1 MDPVSV
7 ITTVITLTGAVCKSY
22 EQVSKVVTLVR
33 NAPKELEAVKSRADS
48 VNTIVENLKA
58 VLEESTTCSVIEQ
71 DKLALKHVNA
81 LGKPLKDVERT
92 LDEVAAKLAKQYRLS
107 GNGKQYKVRW
117 QYYFTASDWQQ
128 LQARLSSHLD
138 ILSVSMQGL
147 HMFVSSCITTL
158 RHSAHWLF
166 P

>member
-1 MDPVSV
+1 MDPISL
-7 ITTVITLTGAVCKSY
+7 ITTIITLTGAVCQSY
-22 EQVSKVVTLVR
+22 EQVSKVVSLVR

-48 VNTIVENLKA
+48 VNTTVGNLKE
-58 VLEESTTCSVIEQ
+58 VLEESTIRSVIEK
-71 DKLALKHVNA
+71 DRLALKHVNA

-128 LQARLSSHLD
+128 LQARLRSHLEV
-138 ILSVSMQGL
+138 LSLSMPGL
-147 HMFVSSCITTL
+147 DMFASRCIVNL
-158 RHSAHWLF
+158 RHNAH
-166 P
+166 

>member
-22 EQVSKVVTLVR
+22 EQISRVVTLVR
-33 NAPKELEAVKSRADS
+33 NAPKELEAVKARADS
-48 VNTIVENLKA
+48 VNTLVGNLKE
-58 VLEESTTCSVIEQ
+58 VLEESSIRSVIEK

-81 LGKPLKDVERT
+81 LGAPLKDVERT
-92 LDEVAAKLAKQYRLS
+92 LDEVSAKLAKQYRLS

-138 ILSVSMQGL
+138 VLGLSMQGL
-147 HMFVSSCITTL
+147 NRFVPTFINTL
-158 RHSAHWLF
+158 MLNAH
-166 P
+166 

>member
-1 MDPVSV
+1 MDPVSL

-22 EQVSKVVTLVR
+22 EQISKVVTLVR
-33 NAPKELEAVKSRADS
+33 NAPKELEAVRSRADN
-48 VNTIVENLKA
+48 VNTTVGNLKE
-58 VLEESTTCSVIEQ
+58 VLEESTIRRVIEK

-107 GNGKQYKVRW
+107 GNGKHYKVRW

-128 LQARLSSHLD
+128 LQTRLSSHLD
-138 ILSVSMQGL
+138 ILSLSMQGL
-147 HMFVSSCITTL
+147 DMFVSSCIAAL
-158 RHSAHWLF
+158 RHNAH
-166 P
+166 